1 VKKSSHPVKST
12 EARLKGVI
20 VAAFG
25 RHYEVNTAA
34 GRLQCYPRGK
44 KSSYA
49 CGDVVE
55 IVRGGDGQGVIEKL
69 TPRRNLLWRSDAF
82 REKLIAAN
90 LSHIVIVVATEPGF
104 SDLLVSRC
112 IAAAESQDITPLIVL
127 NKADLEDRLP
137 AARAQLEP
145 FRKLG
150 YEVIEVSALHGA
162 DGLRARLNTLH
173 AIFVGQSGMGKS
185 TLTNALIPEANAAT
199 REISD
204 ALDSGKHTTTFARL
218 YPLAPGDEAG
228 ESAGTAKATEDD
240 AAAGGWL
247 IDSPG
252 LQVFGLAHLS
262 AEGLA
267 EAFIEFRP
275 FLGKCRFR
283 DCRHDSEPGCALL
296 GAVASG
302 HIHPRRWEH
311 FRAIRS
317 EIAAARKLN
326 PGW

>member
-1 VKKSSHPVKST
+1 
-12 EARLKGVI
+12 
-20 VAAFG
+20 
-25 RHYEVNTAA
+25 
-34 GRLQCYPRGK
+34 
-44 KSSYA
+44 
-49 CGDVVE
+49 
-55 IVRGGDGQGVIEKL
+55 
-69 TPRRNLLWRSDAF
+69 
-82 REKLIAAN
+82 
-90 LSHIVIVVATEPGF
+90 
-104 SDLLVSRC
+104 
-112 IAAAESQDITPLIVL
+112 
-127 NKADLEDRLP
+127 
-137 AARAQLEP
+137 QLEP

-218 YPLAPGDEAG
+218 YPLAPGG
-228 ESAGTAKATEDD
+228 ETAKASETNAAD
-240 AAAGGWL
+240 ATSGGWL

-252 LQVFGLAHLS
+252 LQVFGLAHLTPDS
-262 AEGLA
+262 LA

-296 GAVASG
+296 GAVESG
-302 HIHPRRWEH
+302 QIHQRRWEH
-311 FRAIRS
+311 FRNIRS

>member
-1 VKKSSHPVKST
+1 MRKRTHAGPLPAAHT
-12 EARLKGVI
+12 TGLI

-25 RHYEVNTAA
+25 RHYEVDTAA

-49 CGDVVE
+49 CGDEVEVVP
-55 IVRGGDGQGVIEKL
+55 GGDGQGVIETL
-69 TPRRNLLWRSDAF
+69 RPRRNLLWRSDAF
-82 REKLIAAN
+82 REKLIASN
-90 LSHIVIVVATEPGF
+90 LSHLVIVVATEPGF

-112 IAAAESQDITPLIVL
+112 IAAAESQAIAPLIVL
-127 NKADLEDRLP
+127 NKADLENRLDG
-137 AARAQLEP
+137 ARARLEP
-145 FRKLG
+145 FRTLG

-162 DGLRARLNTLH
+162 QALRTRLSGLR

-185 TLTNALIPEANAAT
+185 TLTNAIVPEADAAT

-218 YPLAPGDEAG
+218 YRLPAASG
-228 ESAGTAKATEDD
+228 E
-240 AAAGGWL
+240 AAGGWL

-262 AEGLA
+262 ADDLA
-267 EAFIEFRP
+267 ETFVELRP
-275 FLGKCRFR
+275 HLGRCRFR
-283 DCRHDSEPGCALL
+283 DCRHDSEPGCALRA
-296 GAVASG
+296 AVEAG
-302 HIHPRRWEH
+302 EIHPQRWAH
-311 FRAIRS
+311 FRAIRG
-317 EIAAARKLN
+317 EIAEARRLN

>member
-1 VKKSSHPVKST
+1 MKKSPHPAKPT

-25 RHYEVNTAA
+25 RHYEVDTAA

-49 CGDVVE
+49 CGDEVE

-137 AARAQLEP
+137 GARAQLEP

-218 YPLAPGDEAG
+218 YPLTQDG
-228 ESAGTAKATEDD
+228 ERGGD
-240 AAAGGWL
+240 AAATPVDPASAGWL

-252 LQVFGLAHLS
+252 LQVFGLAHLTADS
-262 AEGLA
+262 LA

-296 GAVASG
+296 GAVESG
-302 HIHPRRWEH
+302 QIHPRRWEH
-311 FRAIRS
+311 FRNIRS
-317 EIAAARKLN
+317 EIAAAKKLN